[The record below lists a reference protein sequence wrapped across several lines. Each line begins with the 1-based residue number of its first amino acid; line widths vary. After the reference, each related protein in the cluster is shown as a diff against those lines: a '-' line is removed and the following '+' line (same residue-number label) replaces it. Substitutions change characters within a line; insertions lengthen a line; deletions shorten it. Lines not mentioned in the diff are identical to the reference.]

1 MSLKGFSRQI
11 IRIFDFFSLAN
22 DSRYLQS
29 RPLKGVTQRSVTTS
43 RATGLWQIVADMN
56 FFGKKLKKQTMKKKS
71 QNIKHKIYQ
80 KVMNRLINHR

>member
-22 DSRYLQS
+22 YSRYLQS

-56 FFGKKLKKQTMKKKS
+56 FFGKNKKGKQ
-71 QNIKHKIYQ
+71 
-80 KVMNRLINHR
+80 

>member
-1 MSLKGFSRQI
+1 MYLSISRQI

-56 FFGKKLKKQTMKKKS
+56 FFGKKFKRQTMKKNLKIL
-71 QNIKHKIYQ
+71 NIKFTRK
-80 KVMNRLINHR
+80 L